1 MTLFNLYT
9 EGTRALEQSGNPDA
23 GNDARQLLLAAFHLD
38 MTHYLLNRMQ
48 PLPDSGPARGATDLY
63 REMIGKRRRRVPLQQ
78 ILGCQEF
85 MGLEFCVNRHV
96 LIPRQDT
103 ETLVELVLE
112 EHEEG
117 DRLLDLCT
125 GSGCIAVSLAVKGKF
140 SSVAATDISP
150 EALHVAKRNGERLF
164 AGAIAFYQGDLFTAL
179 PAEASGSCPG
189 FDIITANPPYIP
201 TAVIRTLQPEVRDHE
216 PVLALDG
223 SGDGVYYY
231 RRIAAKARDYLTDR
245 GRLYL
250 EIGHDQGDVVSGIL
264 DSHGYRNIRVV
275 KDLPGN
281 DRVVCAAI

>member
-96 LIPRQDT
+96 LSPRQDT

-140 SSVAATDISP
+140 SSVTATDISR

-164 AGAIAFYQGDLFTAL
+164 AGAIAFYQGDLFAAL

-250 EIGHDQGDVVSGIL
+250 EIGHDQGVVVSGIL

>member
-125 GSGCIAVSLAVKGKF
+125 GSGCIAVSLAVRGKF
-140 SSVAATDISP
+140 SSVTATDISR

-164 AGAIAFYQGDLFTAL
+164 AGAIAFYQGDLFAAL

>member
-1 MTLFNLYT
+1 MF
-9 EGTRALEQSGNPDA
+9 R
-23 GNDARQLLLAAFHLD
+23 
-38 MTHYLLNRMQ
+38 
-48 PLPDSGPARGATDLY
+48 
-63 REMIGKRRRRVPLQQ
+63 
-78 ILGCQEF
+78 
-85 MGLEFCVNRHV
+85 
-96 LIPRQDT
+96 T
-103 ETLVELVLE
+103 ETMTAGHKDYTNVRTLYENAFPPEERIPIRYLE
-112 EHEEG
+112 NGHQGNG
-117 DRLLDLCT
+117 D
-125 GSGCIAVSLAVKGKF
+125 F
-140 SSVAATDISP
+140 
-150 EALHVAKRNGERLF
+150 
-164 AGAIAFYQGDLFTAL
+164 IAFYQGDLFAAL